1 MDPPYWKQ
9 AEGQYSENPTD
20 LANMPLEE
28 FTPPMAG
35 IINGFAKKL
44 SPGAVI
50 AFLMQP
56 TQWKAPDHQYTDHI
70 LDVARLVKL
79 PVDLRVQCPYSSQQ
93 CTPQMVTWAKANRK
107 VLVLSRELVVWR
119 VV

>member
-28 FTPPMAG
+28 FTKTMAG

-93 CTPQMVTWAKANRK
+93 CTPQMVNWAKANRK